1 MYKEL
6 VTDPAIAP
14 IGPIGLR
21 AVLPR
26 LTEELPEMIDE
37 VVDLLRDDWP
47 DYAAFVA
54 EDREDSL
61 RIAEIAL
68 HRLVKIAEQ
77 LPHAKSAA
85 PVDPAEHEAFEEVG
99 RLEWREGRSLA
110 SLLSAYRAGAR
121 VAWRHISHTGVQ
133 LGLDPASV
141 ASLAEAV
148 FVFMEELSSASAHGY
163 VDEQRTTSAERER
176 LRAQLAELLL
186 SDRSDSTLVSAMA
199 LRAGWTVPAAA
210 ALILIDG
217 SNEAAHAALDRLD
230 PQCLPVRNGAVTGGI
245 LPDPDAPG
253 RRAVIAKT
261 LRGFGAVIGTT
272 VPPAQLPSSVR
283 VAEAGARLAA
293 AGVLTGDPVFVADHY
308 DTIMVVRDEWLLEHL
323 REQALAPLAGV
334 APSTR
339 RRLEETLGAWLTAMG
354 NQQATA
360 RALHVHPQTVRY
372 RLGQLR
378 TLFGPS
384 LDEPDNQRRLMLAVC
399 WDRPGTRNGS

>member
-1 MYKEL
+1 MYKET
-6 VTDPAIAP
+6 VTDVAA
-14 IGPIGLR
+14 GPVGLR

-26 LTEELPEMIDE
+26 LTAELPQMIDE
-37 VVDLLRDDWP
+37 VVELLGDEWP
-47 DYAAFVA
+47 DYAKFVA
-54 EDREDSL
+54 EDSEDSL

-68 HRLVKIAEQ
+68 FRLVKIAER
-77 LPHAKSAA
+77 LPQDRTTSPALE
-85 PVDPAEHEAFEEVG
+85 DPAEHEAFEEVG

-110 SLLSAYRAGAR
+110 SLMSAYRAGAR
-121 VAWRHISHTGVQ
+121 VAWRHISQTGVQ

-148 FVFMEELSSASAHGY
+148 FIFMEELSSASAHGY

-176 LRAQLAELLL
+176 LRAHLAELLL
-186 SDRSDSTLVSAMA
+186 SDRSDSTLVRAMA
-199 LRAGWTVPAAA
+199 LRAGWTVPATA
-210 ALILIDG
+210 ALVLIDP
-217 SNEAAHAALDRLD
+217 SNEAAHVALDRLD
-230 PQCLPVRNGAVTGGI
+230 PQCLPVRHGGLSGGI

-261 LRGFGAVIGTT
+261 LRGCGAVIGTT

-283 VAEAGARLAA
+283 VAEAGARLAS
-293 AGVLTGDPVFVADHY
+293 AGVLSGDPVFVADHY
-308 DTIMVVRDEWLLEHL
+308 DTIMVVRDPWLLEHL
-323 REQALAPLAGV
+323 RAQALAPLADI
-334 APSTR
+334 APVTR

-378 TLFGPS
+378 AIFGPS
-384 LDEPDNQRRLMLAVC
+384 LDDPDNQRRLMLAVC
-399 WDRPGTRNGS
+399 WDRPTH

>member
-1 MYKEL
+1 MYKDG
-6 VTDPAIAP
+6 VTDVASAP
-14 IGPIGLR
+14 VGLR
-21 AVLPR
+21 AVLPK
-26 LTEELPEMIDE
+26 LTDELPQMIDE

-47 DYAAFVA
+47 DYASFVA
-54 EDREDSL
+54 MDPDDSF

-68 HRLVKIAEQ
+68 HRLVQIAEQ
-77 LPHAKSAA
+77 LPHQQSALN
-85 PVDPAEHEAFEEVG
+85 PEVPAEHEAFEEVG

-121 VAWRHISHTGVQ
+121 VAWRHISQTGVQ

-148 FVFMEELSSASAHGY
+148 FIFMEELSSASAHGY

-176 LRAQLAELLL
+176 LRAHLAELLL
-186 SDRSDSTLVSAMA
+186 SDRSDTTLVNAMA
-199 LRAGWTVPAAA
+199 LRAGWPVPATA
-210 ALILIDG
+210 ALILIDPT
-217 SNEAAHAALDRLD
+217 NEAAYAALDRLD
-230 PQCLPVRNGAVTGGI
+230 PQCLPVRDGGLAGGI

-261 LRGFGAVIGTT
+261 LRGCGAVVGTT
-272 VPPAQLPSSVR
+272 VSPAQLPPSVR
-283 VAEAGARLAA
+283 VAEAGARLAT

-308 DTIMVVRDEWLLEHL
+308 DTIMVVRDPWLLEHL
-323 REQALAPLAGV
+323 RAQALAPLAAV
-334 APSTR
+334 TPVVR

-360 RALHVHPQTVRY
+360 KALHVHPQTVRY

-399 WDRPGTRNGS
+399 WDRPIA